1 MAAVESDEVSSGL
14 PDLPEAVWARLRPDW
29 RVGLANQAVERNA
42 LESEIS
48 EAKRWVERVC
58 DRRRSLESHLE
69 SHLESPE
76 TAQAPPLLLIAES
89 DPVDCLAY
97 FWAAVLAHWDVA
109 FANPHWGVQE
119 WQSVGKQL
127 QPTLVWGNSAGIS
140 SGLTPELKSLNPKQF
155 DRTRPKRESMILIP
169 TGGSSG
175 QVKFACHTWAS
186 LMASVSGFRQYFT
199 PQGEPVNACCVL
211 PVYHVSGLMQ
221 VFRAWLSNGQVAIP
235 SEGFAIAP
243 FKQLMARL
251 ETPTLCNSFQGWFI
265 SLVPTQLEQLLQ
277 ANQGAWLSQFQAILL
292 GGAPPWPTLL
302 ARAAA
307 QKIPLCLSYGM
318 TETAAMVT
326 ALAPADFLQG
336 QVSSG
341 RSLPHATLHIVKS
354 NQPLSQQAS
363 QPLSSGEIGQI
374 VVRSAAV
381 AQRYYGDNGDDAN
394 SNGTGD
400 SSQSSAFSQQV
411 FYTDDLGYLSA
422 DGHLHIT
429 GRASDKIIS
438 GGENIFPAEVEAA
451 IRNTRQVQDVCV
463 IGWPHPH
470 WGEAVIAVYVPIS
483 PSVCAKSLQ
492 QALIASVSEHPEQHP
507 DPPDLPAQPTAVL
520 SRYKHPKYWLPS
532 KALPRNAQG
541 KLNRQQLLAQLH
553 QHPLIPLAPLSSP
566 LAKMLIPDD
575 GDRAS

>member
-1 MAAVESDEVSSGL
+1 MAAVESDEVRPEL
-14 PDLPEAVWARLRPDW
+14 PEPEAVWAKLRPDW

-58 DRRRSLESHLE
+58 DRRHSLESHLE
-69 SHLESPE
+69 SCLERYE
-76 TAQAPPLLLIAES
+76 TAQASPLVLIAES
-89 DPVDCLAY
+89 DPADCLAY

-109 FANPHWGVQE
+109 LANPHWGVQE

-127 QPTLVWGNSAGIS
+127 QPTVVWGNSAERS
-140 SGLTPELKSLNPKQF
+140 SLSVTQEIKPLNTQPNPKQS

-175 QVKFACHTWAS
+175 QVKFVCHTWAS
-186 LMASVSGFRQYFT
+186 LMASVNGFRQYFT

-221 VFRAWLSNGQVAIP
+221 VLRAWLSNGQVAIP

-243 FKQLMARL
+243 FKQLAARL
-251 ETPTLCNSFQGWFI
+251 ETPTLSGPFQGWFI

-277 ANQGAWLSQFQAILL
+277 ANQGAWLSQFQAVLL

-326 ALAPADFLQG
+326 ALAPSDFLQG
-336 QVSSG
+336 KVSSG
-341 RSLPHATLHIVKS
+341 RSLPHATLQIIKS
-354 NQPLSQQAS
+354 NQHLL
-363 QPLSSGEIGQI
+363 QPLPLGEIGQI

-381 AQRYYGDNGDDAN
+381 AQRYYDGYAN
-394 SNGTGD
+394 SDGTGD
-400 SSQSSAFSQQV
+400 SKSSAFSQHV

-463 IGWPHPH
+463 IGVPHPH
-470 WGEAVIAVYVPIS
+470 WGEAVAAAYVPIS

-492 QALIASVSEHPEQHP
+492 QALIAPVS
-507 DPPDLPAQPTAVL
+507 DQPTDQLTDQPIAVL
-520 SRYKHPKYWLPS
+520 SRYKHPKYWLPC
-532 KALPRNAQG
+532 KALPRNTQG
-541 KLNRQQLLAQLH
+541 KLNRQQLLAHLQ
-553 QHPLIPLAPLSSP
+553 QQQQQPIPLVPLSSP
-566 LAKMLIPDD
+566 LAKTSIPDD